1 MTESILLTKSKAFAL
16 RIVRLYKY
24 LRDRKESVIA
34 KQLLRSGTS
43 IGANIAESRYAQSKS
58 DFASKLQ
65 IALKEAA
72 ETDDLHRE
80 YVLSQIRQQVGFTQ
94 ADVAER
100 LGVSQPTYAECERG
114 SNMRIGTLQKIVT
127 ALGGELSF
135 HVLIG
140 GRDYNLQMPQPR

>member
-1 MTESILLTKSKAFAL
+1 MSGHRNFKELVAKMSPERRARVKTEA
-16 RIVRLYKY
+16 
-24 LRDRKESVIA
+24 DE
-34 KQLLRSGTS
+34 
-43 IGANIAESRYAQSKS
+43 
-58 DFASKLQ
+58 
-65 IALKEAA
+65 
-72 ETDDLHRE
+72 LHRE

-114 SNMRIGTLQKIVT
+114 SNMRIGTLQKIVA

-140 GRDYNLQMPQPR
+140 GRDYNLQMPSSMLAGV